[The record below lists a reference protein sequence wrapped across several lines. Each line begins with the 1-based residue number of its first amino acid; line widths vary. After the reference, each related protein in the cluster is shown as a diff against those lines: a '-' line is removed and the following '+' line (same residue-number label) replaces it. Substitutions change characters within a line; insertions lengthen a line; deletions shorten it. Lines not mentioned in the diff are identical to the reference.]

1 MGRAM
6 GRREEE
12 GKKGK
17 EMEGK
22 GKGKEGRE
30 VKENRNGREKGRMKG

>member
-1 MGRAM
+1 LLDLSGPLVGEGKAIKQ

-17 EMEGK
+17 GEG
-22 GKGKEGRE
+22 
-30 VKENRNGREKGRMKG
+30 